1 MNEELDSICQYTVDS
16 HGNISQSGVAES
28 KGKRKVHLIPSSYCH
43 LRSGLG
49 GLDLYLIFC
58 GLRLKKL

>member
-16 HGNISQSGVAES
+16 NGNISQSGVTES
-28 KGKRKVHLIPSSYCH
+28 EGKRKVHLIPSWYCR
-43 LRSGLG
+43 LRSVLG

-58 GLRLKKL
+58 GLRL